1 MRFYKPM
8 LAKSISKP
16 FSGKDWIFET
26 KWDGFRAI
34 AYVKDDLFTVQSR
47 NGNEFKRNFPEL
59 KELTQLA
66 KNVVVDGEIVV
77 MKNGKVDFHALA
89 GKRSPYFRQ
98 RY

>member
-1 MRFYKPM
+1 M

-26 KWDGFRAI
+26 KRDGFRAI

-59 KELTQLA
+59 EYYYRKLSLD
-66 KNVVVDGEIVV
+66 K
-77 MKNGKVDFHALA
+77 
-89 GKRSPYFRQ
+89 
-98 RY
+98 